1 MPAEEHDVE
10 VPAGRLELV
19 RNENETTGMEMV

>member
-10 VPAGRLELV
+10 VPAGRLGLA
-19 RNENETTGMEMV
+19 RNENKTTGMEMV